1 MGTGEGRD
9 YFWDIFRSNSLYCAG
24 FIRMVRSFWRLAG
37 WMMVIQPSPYGFLLT
52 SSGASDKLLLISRT
66 RPEMGRSEERRV
78 GKECRS
84 GWWRD
89 DGRRNIEDNVDMVVV

>member
-52 SSGASDKLLLISRT
+52 SSGASDKPLLTSST
-66 RPEMGRSEERRV
+66 RPEMGLYTSATALTDSPVPRLCILTTSEPTLA
-78 GKECRS
+78 CTT
-84 GWWRD
+84 
-89 DGRRNIEDNVDMVVV
+89 